1 MKTIQLFGVGCVKY
15 RTLLSNL
22 HHAVSALNIDV
33 KVEEFEDI
41 ELFFEKKIAEV
52 PALIINQHII
62 TQGLVLS
69 AEELKNILPKYL
81 GNIPLPQIK

>member
-22 HHAVSALNIDV
+22 YQAVSALNIDV

-41 ELFFEKKIAEV
+41 ELFFDKKIAEV
-52 PALIINQHII
+52 PALLINQEII
-62 TQGLVLS
+62 TQGVVVPT
-69 AEELKNILPKYL
+69 EELQKILLTYFSH
-81 GNIPLPQIK
+81 IPLPK